1 MEEEAKQKTKEE
13 AKKMKEEAKK
23 MNTCI
28 KKFYTFV
35 ETDFPKFVNGI
46 DVTTESAKTR
56 ASFEEFDQRINLIL
70 DHQEEALKVK
80 VKAFMGGETETRFLF
95 SKNLLKPESKQ
106 VIYDYINAY
115 EEEEGITQANV
126 KSFVIEVVLHA
137 YDLLKEAKNTT

>member
-13 AKKMKEEAKK
+13 AKKMKDEAKK

-35 ETDFPKFVNGI
+35 ETDFPRFVNGI

-70 DHQEEALKVK
+70 DHQDEGFKNK
-80 VKAFMGGETETRFLF
+80 VKAFMGGETEPRFLF
-95 SKNLLKPESKQ
+95 SKDLLMPESKQ

-115 EEEEGITQANV
+115 EEAEGITLDNV
-126 KSFVIEVVLHA
+126 RSFVIEVVLHVC
-137 YDLLKEAKNTT
+137 DFLK